1 MSHKQSH
8 AHRTGS
14 RELKIVLVM
23 TAAYMLAETIGGIL
37 TNSLALLADA
47 GHMLSDVGSLGLS
60 LIAMRFAAKPRT
72 ANMTYGYYRAEI
84 LAALVNGV
92 TLVGISIFIFYEAAT
107 RFQSP
112 RTVLS
117 APMLVVASAGLLV
130 NLGGALILSRKKGES
145 LNVRGAFLHVLAD
158 ALGSVG
164 AIAAGGIMLATGW
177 YLADPIVSVLI
188 ALLILFSSWRLLKE
202 SVTVLM
208 EGAPPHIN
216 SMEIEE
222 AIKNI
227 PGVEEVHDLHIWTVT
242 SGFDAISAHVVVM
255 DSGTVFDA
263 QKVLKQVRLLTKQ
276 RFNIEHTTIQIEHR
290 QGSPKAKLML

>member
-1 MSHKQSH
+1 
-8 AHRTGS
+8 
-14 RELKIVLVM
+14 VLVM